1 MDATLRAQIVK
12 TVQKSVTEALEG
24 ANERWVSGEEL
35 TTYFAFFTKSWLRLY
50 GQTLPRTRAIVTA
63 DGREHSTGWC
73 YPLHKI
79 QRMVRDGEIKGLRTN

>member
-12 TVQKSVTEALEG
+12 TVQKSVAEALEG

-50 GQTLPRTRAIVTA
+50 GQALPRTRAIVTA
-63 DGREHSTGWC
+63 DGIEHSTGWC

>member
-12 TVQKSVTEALEG
+12 TVQKSVAEALEG

-50 GQTLPRTRAIVTA
+50 GQALPRTRAIVTA